1 MFCVFQKGTGEGL
14 NNSSKAAQMFLKDD
28 YERLLSFFKKTWEEP
43 SNDEKYL
50 YRVYLAQKCFNL
62 NELFFRAAFD
72 ETGGEEQARLADI
85 RERTF
90 VSQTGFVMQAGIL
103 AKYYKEHKK
112 FPQILICDE
121 LLKTGHDFMEVL
133 MSVSQAIVEE
143 CYGSERTDL
152 DTIWMIYAKLLDS
165 VVYFSYMQSKED
177 PRLLS
182 LPNRSVERGK
192 PNWEN
197 PASAS
202 DWFPF
207 VQNSSASIVFSGT
220 VENTT
225 FIPSFWIPESC
236 YKQLAD
242 SLKNQKRAGW
252 SCELWHFWNKSAVI
266 WQRSC
271 YNINNEPYMQQA
283 LRCSFNAETREYAIT
298 PYLFWT
304 ALKDGDNERLFA
316 RLATLLGKYASM
328 QTEVVPG
335 AFGALI
341 AILTCKKQY
350 ARDIRSQLVFT
361 LASLLLYC
369 GAVKDAEFNEV
380 EQAKLLTVRS
390 DLNKVAECY
399 GTPGQISLDF
409 ETLLCRNAALL
420 RTLLWEAI
428 CNHLLV
434 AADQLCERTFPDP
447 DHGKDLYCIA
457 ACEHLLEVDT
467 RQQKQIQYRKDHQ
480 IQYGAA
486 TRYYESDGFLPDYLD
501 SFPKDYTS
509 IDKKIGALMILLMWG
524 VTGTAI
530 HRRKEGS
537 VDEFSEIYFNV
548 GESTQIPRAMN
559 LLQFIPALRRIEY
572 ICQKE
577 YFSPRNMI
585 CRFGN
590 YLDNKYHSNDYAQ
603 AFIGFYD
610 WCKDTGRTLSDWIRL
625 SPIWLTQPNRK
636 HEVRTIQEWN
646 KKPWKDD
653 IWADSGKMGMQ
664 DYLRWEERQR
674 KHYYEEA
681 GHFLFDG

>member
-1 MFCVFQKGTGEGL
+1 MGEGVS
-14 NNSSKAAQMFLKDD
+14 NSAKAAQMFLKDD
-28 YERLLSFFKKTWEEP
+28 YERLLSFFRKTWEEP
-43 SNDEKYL
+43 SDNEKYL

-72 ETGGEEQARLADI
+72 EAGGEEQARLAAI

-112 FPQILICDE
+112 FPKVLICDE

-133 MSVSQAIVEE
+133 MSVSRAIVEE
-143 CYGSERTDL
+143 CYGCERTDL
-152 DTIWMIYAKLLDS
+152 DTIWTVYAKLLDS

-182 LPNRSVERGK
+182 LPNRSAEKSK

-197 PASAS
+197 PTSAS
-202 DWFPF
+202 DWFSF

-225 FIPSFWIPESC
+225 FIPSFWLPESC

-242 SLKNQKRAGW
+242 SLKKQKRAGW
-252 SCELWHFWNKSAVI
+252 SSEIWRFWNKSVVI

-283 LRCSFNAETREYAIT
+283 FRCSFNAETRDYAIT

-304 ALKDGDNERLFA
+304 ALKDGDNERLYT
-316 RLATLLGKYASM
+316 RLAALLGKYASR
-328 QTEVVPG
+328 QTDEG
-335 AFGALI
+335 AGVFNALI
-341 AILTCKKQY
+341 AILTSKKQY
-350 ARDIRSQLVFT
+350 AHDIRSQLVFT

-369 GAVKDAEFNEV
+369 GAVIDAGFSEE

-399 GTPGQISLDF
+399 GTPEQINLDF
-409 ETLLCRNAALL
+409 ETLLCGNAALL
-420 RTLLWEAI
+420 RTLLWETI
-428 CNHLLV
+428 RDHLLA
-434 AADQLCERTFPDP
+434 AADQLCERTFPDS

-457 ACEHLLEVDT
+457 ASEHLLEVDT

-480 IQYGAA
+480 IQYGAT
-486 TRYYESDGFLPDYLD
+486 TRYYESDSFLPDYLNG
-501 SFPKDYTS
+501 FPREYTS
-509 IDKKIGALMILLMWG
+509 MDKKIGALLILLMWG
-524 VTGTAI
+524 ATGTAI
-530 HRRKEGS
+530 HRRKERS
-537 VDEFSEIYFNV
+537 TNEFSDIYLNV
-548 GESTQIPRAMN
+548 GESTQVIRAMN
-559 LLQFIPALRRIEY
+559 MLQFVPALRRIEH

-577 YFSPRNMI
+577 YFSPRNML

-590 YLDNKYHSNDYAQ
+590 YLDNKYHANDYAQ
-603 AFIGFYD
+603 AFIDFYD
-610 WCKDTGRTLSDWIRL
+610 WCRDTGRTLSDWSKL
-625 SPIWLTQPNRK
+625 SPIWLTQPDRK
-636 HEVRTIQEWN
+636 REVRTIQEWN

-653 IWADSGKMGMQ
+653 VWADSGKMGMQ
-664 DYLRWEERQR
+664 EYLRWEEQQQKR
-674 KHYYEEA
+674 YYEEA

>member
-1 MFCVFQKGTGEGL
+1 M
-14 NNSSKAAQMFLKDD
+14 NNSTKAAQMFLKDD
-28 YERLLSFFKKTWEEP
+28 YERLLSFFKKTWEDP
-43 SNDEKYL
+43 SANEKYL

-72 ETGGEEQARLADI
+72 EAGGEERARLADI
-85 RERTF
+85 RKKTF

-103 AKYYKEHKK
+103 SKYYKEHKK
-112 FPQILICDE
+112 FPKILICDE

-133 MSVSQAIVEE
+133 TSVSQAIVEE
-143 CYGSERTDL
+143 CYGCERTDL
-152 DTIWMIYAKLLDS
+152 NTIWTVYAKLLDS

-182 LPNRSVERGK
+182 LPNRSAEKGK
-192 PNWEN
+192 LNWEN
-197 PASAS
+197 PTSAS
-202 DWFPF
+202 DWFSF

-252 SCELWHFWNKSAVI
+252 SCELWRFWNKSAVI

-271 YNINNEPYMQQA
+271 YNINNEPYMQQT

-316 RLATLLGKYASM
+316 RLATLLGKYSSM
-328 QTEVVPG
+328 QTEVGPG
-335 AFGALI
+335 VFGALI

-350 ARDIRSQLVFT
+350 ARDIRSQLVLT

-380 EQAKLLTVRS
+380 EQIKLLTVRS
-390 DLNKVAECY
+390 DLNKVAECF

-457 ACEHLLEVDT
+457 ACEHLLAVDT

-530 HRRKEGS
+530 HRRKEGN
-537 VDEFSEIYFNV
+537 VNEFSEIYLNV

-559 LLQFIPALRRIEY
+559 LLQFVPALRRIEH

-603 AFIGFYD
+603 AFIDFYD
-610 WCKDTGRTLSDWIRL
+610 WCRDTGRTLSDWIRL

-636 HEVRTIQEWN
+636 HEVRTVQEWN
-646 KKPWKDD
+646 KKPWKDNV
-653 IWADSGKMGMQ
+653 WADSGKMDMQ
-664 DYLRWEERQR
+664 DYLRWEEQQR
-674 KHYYEEA
+674 NHYYEEA